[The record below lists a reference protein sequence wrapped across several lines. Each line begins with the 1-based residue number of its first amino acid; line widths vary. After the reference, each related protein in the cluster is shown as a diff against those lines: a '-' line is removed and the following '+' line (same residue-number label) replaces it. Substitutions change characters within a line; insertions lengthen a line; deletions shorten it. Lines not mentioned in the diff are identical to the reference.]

1 MKFAKASEAARA
13 VEETKRN
20 HSNRNLKNILKVNI
34 ANIYKDENNN
44 IEYKSNKYLYQHM
57 RKIKIKI
64 DKKFDRDE
72 LKNKFNV
79 SFK

>member
-44 IEYKSNKYLYQHM
+44 IEYKSNKYL
-57 RKIKIKI
+57 I
-64 DKKFDRDE
+64 DM
-72 LKNKFNV
+72 
-79 SFK
+79 S